1 MNKNSLSYLKIILL
15 ILSFIIIPSKMV
27 KAEDYTL
34 KSGKSAKGSYN
45 ETDYNYYMIKPSKSG
60 YLAITSKTS
69 NGSALQI
76 DICNESK
83 EVIASDINIKNKA
96 TVLHKAK
103 KGSTYYLRIK
113 GNQGATYSISYKIQT
128 IETLTYAK
136 KYNYTFTNASFH
148 NQDNAI
154 ILKLKAN
161 RSGILHFMCNSNDKV
176 IVKYLDSKKKV
187 ISMSSILEKN
197 TLTGIGIQN
206 KKIYYIKLWKP
217 EDTIVGTTTISN
229 IKYQIDEVDFSSNKS
244 RSKAKSLS
252 KGKYVNT
259 LVPAGESTT
268 TWYKVKL
275 NKKQKLSITVESH
288 MLQNNGKC
296 IQLYICN
303 GKGKKLNKDAVII
316 DDEASSKYKNKK
328 YIMVYPRKKITTGAL
343 PVGTYYIKVESKT
356 KTSSGS
362 YKIKWK

>member
-1 MNKNSLSYLKIILL
+1 MNKNSFNYLKILLFILL
-15 ILSFIIIPSKMV
+15 FIMIPIKTV
-27 KAEDYTL
+27 KAQDYTL

-45 ETDYNYYMIKPSKSG
+45 ETDYNYYKITPSKSG

-69 NGSALQI
+69 NGSTLQI
-76 DICNESK
+76 DICNAEK
-83 EVIASDINIKNKA
+83 EVIASDIHIKNKK

-103 KGSTYYLRIK
+103 KGSIYYLRIK
-113 GNQGATYSISYKIQT
+113 GNQGATYSISYKVQA
-128 IETLTYAK
+128 IENLVYAK

-161 RSGILHFMCNSNDKV
+161 RSGILHFMCNSDGKV
-176 IVKYLDSKKKV
+176 IVKYLNSKKRV

-197 TLTGIGIQN
+197 SLTGIGIRN

-217 EDTIVGTTTISN
+217 EDTIAGTTTFSN
-229 IKYQIDEVDFSSNKS
+229 IKYQIDEVASSSNKS
-244 RSKAKSLS
+244 RSKAKNLS

-303 GKGKKLNKDAVII
+303 RKGKILNQDAVII
-316 DDEASSKYKNKK
+316 DDEASAKYKNKK

-343 PVGTYYIKVESKT
+343 PAGTYYIKVESKT

>member
-1 MNKNSLSYLKIILL
+1 MNKNSVNYLKIFLFILL
-15 ILSFIIIPSKMV
+15 FIMMPAKIA

-34 KSGKSAKGSYN
+34 KSGKTEKGSYN

-76 DICNESK
+76 DICNASK
-83 EVIASDINIKNKA
+83 EVVASDINIKNNT

-103 KGSTYYLRIK
+103 KGSTYYLKIK
-113 GNQGATYSISYKIQT
+113 GNQGSTYSISYKVQT
-128 IETLTYAK
+128 IETLVYAK
-136 KYNYTFTNASFH
+136 KYNYTFTNTSFH

-154 ILKLKAN
+154 LLKCKAN

-197 TLTGIGIQN
+197 TLTGIGIQS

-217 EDTIVGTTTISN
+217 QDTNVGTTTISN
-229 IKYQIDEVDFSSNKS
+229 MKYQIDEVALSNNT
-244 RSKAKSLS
+244 SKAKARSLS
-252 KGKYVNT
+252 KDKYVNT
-259 LVPAGESTT
+259 LIPAGAAKS
-268 TWYKVKL
+268 TWYKIKL
-275 NKKQKLSITVESH
+275 NKKQKISITVESH
-288 MLQNNGKC
+288 MLQNNGKY

-303 GKGKKLNKDAVII
+303 EKGKKLNKDAAII
-316 DDEASSKYKNKK
+316 DGEASSKYKNKK
-328 YIMVYPRKKITTGAL
+328 YVMVYPRKKITTGAL
-343 PVGTYYIKVESKT
+343 PAGTYYIKVESKT